1 METLEELIKK
11 AKRKDIKAYT
21 KIFQNIEK
29 DLYRIAYTK
38 LKSTE
43 DINDAI
49 QNTMIIIFK
58 NIKQLKEDC
67 YFKTWVIKILIN
79 ECNKIIKDN
88 IRRDKIF
95 EKSKDNII
103 FKNPDNNKDFEE
115 FLNFNNIISS
125 LSPDEQLIFNLYYKD
140 KFSCKEIADITKI
153 NENTI
158 KSKLDRGRKKIKLYF
173 EKEEL

>member
-67 YFKTWVIKILIN
+67 YSLIL
-79 ECNKIIKDN
+79 
-88 IRRDKIF
+88 
-95 EKSKDNII
+95 
-103 FKNPDNNKDFEE
+103 
-115 FLNFNNIISS
+115 L
-125 LSPDEQLIFNLYYKD
+125 
-140 KFSCKEIADITKI
+140 
-153 NENTI
+153 
-158 KSKLDRGRKKIKLYF
+158 
-173 EKEEL
+173 